1 MSVSAKPSFFVF
13 RKICNEIDSTLDLI
27 SSLNSESDVVQRAT
41 DLYVGV
47 QSLVEMCCKNLLPTY
62 EVYFADTLNVVFVE
76 DRPHFNELSDFRQM
90 LLNLQTFLSEIA
102 DKVIFTEGDC
112 KQFYED
118 LIKLKEKADSILLFV
133 D

>member
-76 DRPHFNELSDFRQM
+76 DRPHFNELADFRQM